1 MSNKVQKA
9 IKIFGVMIRDY
20 IRLKYSQ
27 VKWYLRNTHNK
38 TRMGNYF
45 PSELVSVGKWTYG
58 KLIVHHFECEG
69 EGMQIGN
76 YCSIGPDVE
85 FFLGG
90 EHHPKYVS
98 NYPFALYLPK
108 CEQYAKEDRTT
119 KGKIVVDDDV
129 WIGAR
134 TIILSG
140 VHIGQGAII
149 GAGSVVA
156 KDVPPYAIFG
166 NGKVIKYRFEQD
178 VIDELIK
185 IDYSKIETEDI
196 QEHLQDFYTADVK
209 NAVNATWIPK
219 K

>member
-1 MSNKVQKA
+1 MMNKMQKA
-9 IKIFGVMIRDY
+9 IKIFLVMIRDY

-27 VKWYLRNTHNK
+27 VKWYLRNTNNK

-58 KLIVHHFECEG
+58 KLVVHHFENEDEG
-69 EGMQIGN
+69 LQIGN

-90 EHHPKYVS
+90 EHHPKYMS
-98 NYPFALYLPK
+98 NYPFALYVPK
-108 CEQYAKEDRTT
+108 CAQYAKEDRAT
-119 KGKIVVDDDV
+119 KGKIVVEDDV
-129 WIGAR
+129 WIGAHV
-134 TIILSG
+134 IILSG

-178 VIDELIK
+178 IIDELIK

-196 QEHLQDFYTADVK
+196 QAHLQDFYTEDVK
-209 NAVNATWIPK
+209 TAVNVAWIPK